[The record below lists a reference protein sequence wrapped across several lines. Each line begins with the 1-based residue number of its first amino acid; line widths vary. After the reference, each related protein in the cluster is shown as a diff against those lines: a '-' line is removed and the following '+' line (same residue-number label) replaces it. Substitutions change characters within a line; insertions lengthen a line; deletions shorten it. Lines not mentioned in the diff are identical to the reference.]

1 MPRALVLALVLL
13 GALAPAAAGSPH
25 ERIVNGTVA
34 SPGEYPAQGYL
45 RVQTSQGVGAC
56 GGTLVGRRQFLTAAH
71 CTVFD
76 QGTVAPSDLLVVLGE
91 THIPSSNLGGVDPA
105 DIYAVAGV
113 EPNENF
119 GNDLSGVG
127 NDVAMLT
134 LARDAAVPR
143 LRVVRAAETSLW
155 SVGTPATIVGWGRT
169 AENGSTS
176 ADLREAQV
184 PIVADQDCVERYAAA
199 PPSEGGPVP
208 IDLDSMVCAGDS
220 SAPFHDTC
228 QGDSGGPLLV
238 PEASG
243 AAFVLAGVV
252 SFGIGCADPDFPGV
266 YTRIGAP
273 ALNAWVRQR
282 LYGVAINA
290 SPQPAAATVPVT
302 LSADRRHP
310 DGPGGFADLTWNFGD
325 GAVGSGAITSH
336 AYAAPGTYT
345 VGVHATDAAGDA
357 AEATRTIQVGPA
369 PPPAAPA
376 SPAPVARTTRT
387 LARVLVSGRPTVR
400 RGRFKLRIRFGA
412 AAPRGIATIEARR
425 SGRRLGSARVRVRRS
440 ATRTVTMK
448 LNRRGRSLLRRS
460 ETGRLRITI
469 RVRVGRR
476 VLASRRLTIRR

>member
-45 RVQTSQGVGAC
+45 RVQTPQGVGAC

-76 QGTVAPSDLLVVLGE
+76 KGTVAPSDLLVVLGE
-91 THIPSSNLGGVDPA
+91 THITSADLGGVDPA
-105 DIYAVAGV
+105 DIYAVDAV

-143 LRVVRAAETSLW
+143 LRVIRAAETSLW
-155 SVGTPATIVGWGRT
+155 SVGTTATIVGWGRT
-169 AENGSTS
+169 SENGSTS
-176 ADLREAQV
+176 ADLREAPV
-184 PIVADQDCVERYAAA
+184 PIVSDQECVERYALA
-199 PPSEGGPVP
+199 PPSEGGPIP
-208 IDLDSMVCAGDS
+208 IDPDTMVCAGDS

-238 PEASG
+238 RNASG
-243 AAFVLAGVV
+243 AAFVLAGIV
-252 SFGIGCADPDFPGV
+252 SFGVGCADPDFPGV

-282 LYGVAINA
+282 LYGVAISA
-290 SPQPAAATVPVT
+290 SPQPGAATVPVT

-310 DGPGGFADLTWNFGD
+310 DGPGGFANLTWDFGD
-325 GAVGSGAITSH
+325 GAVGSGATTSH
-336 AYAAPGTYT
+336 AYAAPGSYT
-345 VGVHATDAAGDA
+345 VRVHATDAVGDA

-369 PPPAAPA
+369 PPPPPA
-376 SPAPVARTTRT
+376 SPPPAAQTTRT
-387 LARVLVSGRPTVR
+387 LARVLVSGRPKVR
-400 RGRFKLRIRFGA
+400 RGRFKVRVRFGR

-425 SGRRLGSARVRVRRS
+425 SGRRLGSGRARVRRG
-440 ATRTVTMK
+440 ATRTVTVK

-460 ETGRLRITI
+460 ETGRLRITV
-469 RVRVGRR
+469 RVRTGRR
-476 VLASRRLTIRR
+476 VLGSRRITIRR